1 MKKIVLLLVLGS
13 SVFFANAQ
21 KVNGTVYSE
30 HEAIDK
36 TRNFWTIFVK
46 GDKEAFLNYYA
57 DTVLHIINGM
67 EYKKLRKDFGGYV
80 DWWKGFDNLKV
91 EDDKPA
97 FPDCFVYT
105 NGDVWVQDWIKFT
118 GTHKETGINVIWKVH
133 NLYRFDKK
141 GKINIL
147 EQHFD
152 NDVFTEINNSSRTIE
167 NGKVYI
173 NHPYIVTV
181 RKFMNAFCKEDLEAV
196 KSFFAPNAVSSDI
209 TKNGNNRINLE
220 TIMKQNKEAFDNYS
234 DIVMTQYGYP
244 DCIYYAKDDVYTV
257 YSWWTISCT
266 RKDGKKFSD
275 VPAMFSHTFNKE
287 GKIIEEMEYVDS
299 KQFE

>member
-1 MKKIVLLLVLGS
+1 MKKTLLFLVMAFA
-13 SVFFANAQ
+13 VFSTNAQ

-30 HEAIDK
+30 HEAINK

-46 GDKEAFLNYYA
+46 GDKDGFLSYYA
-57 DTVLHIINGM
+57 DSVLHIINGV

-80 DWWKGFDNLKV
+80 DWWKGFENLKV

-97 FPDCFVYT
+97 FPDAFVYS
-105 NGDVWVQDWIKFT
+105 NGDVWVQDWIRFT
-118 GTHKETGINVIWKVH
+118 GIHKETGINIVWKVH
-133 NLYRFDKK
+133 NLYRFDKN
-141 GKINIL
+141 GKINFL

-152 NDVFTEINNSSRTIE
+152 NKAFDEIFNSAKTIE
-167 NGKVYI
+167 NGKIYI

-181 RKFMNAFCKEDLEAV
+181 RKFINAYCREDLEAV
-196 KSFFAPNAVSSDI
+196 KSFFAPNAVSSSF
-209 TKNGNNRINLE
+209 TKDGNNRINLE

-234 DIVMTQYGYP
+234 DIVINQAGYP
-244 DCIYYAKDDVYTV
+244 DCIYYEKENYYVV

-275 VPAMFSHTFNKE
+275 VPVMFSYTFNND
-287 GKIIEEMEYVDS
+287 GKIIEEMEYYDS
-299 KQFE
+299 KYFE